1 MDASRVPHESLPP
14 SGIDWEAGGI
24 ATELGWSLQAMS
36 QGFSRL
42 ATGAVADV
50 PGGPRGYQVL
60 VAITTEAPTS
70 QLVLA
75 QRLGID
81 KTAMVYV
88 VDALEGESL
97 VERRPDPKD
106 RRIRQVLPTDQGR
119 AVLATARAGL
129 REVEGVLM
137 RNLSP
142 EEQMQLRRL
151 LARVALDAGDVESC
165 IGVVAGTGQ
174 PMTAQHHSVGRR
186 PVDALDAS
194 PTEKSA
200 SL

>member
-1 MDASRVPHESLPP
+1 MPASPPSDQPLEP
-14 SGIDWEAGGI
+14 SGIDWDAGGI
-24 ATELGWSLQAMS
+24 ETELGWSLQAMS
-36 QGFSRL
+36 QGFARI

-88 VDALEGESL
+88 VDALEGASL
-97 VERRPDPKD
+97 VERRPDPRD
-106 RRIRQVLPTDQGR
+106 RRVRQVLPTDQGR
-119 AVLATARAGL
+119 ALLGAARAAL
-129 REVEGVLM
+129 RGVEGQLM

-142 EEQMQLRRL
+142 EEQEQLRRL
-151 LARVALDAGDVESC
+151 MARVALDSGAVESC
-165 IGVVAGTGQ
+165 IGVVADTEQ
-174 PMTAQHHSVGRR
+174 PV
-186 PVDALDAS
+186 AS
-194 PTEKSA
+194 PHLSARRRRADVRDTTPPEKSTP
-200 SL
+200 S

>member
-1 MDASRVPHESLPP
+1 MDASQVPDEPLKPA
-14 SGIDWEAGGI
+14 GIDWEAGGI
-24 ATELGWSLQAMS
+24 ETELGWSLQAMS
-36 QGFSRL
+36 QGFSRI

-88 VDALEGESL
+88 IDALEGESL

-106 RRIRQVLPTDQGR
+106 RRMRQVLPTDQGR
-119 AVLATARAGL
+119 ALLAAARAAL
-129 REVEGVLM
+129 REVEGRLM
-137 RNLSP
+137 RNLNP

-151 LARVALDAGDVESC
+151 MARVALDAGDVESC
-165 IGVVAGTGQ
+165 IGVVTAAGQ
-174 PMTAQHHSVGRR
+174 PKAAPHLSARR
-186 PVDALDAS
+186 RRAGARDTTQ
-194 PTEKSA
+194 TEKSI
-200 SL
+200 

>member
-1 MDASRVPHESLPP
+1 MPASPPSDRSLEP

-24 ATELGWSLQAMS
+24 ETELGWSLQAMS
-36 QGFSRL
+36 QGFSRI

-88 VDALEGESL
+88 VDALEGASL
-97 VERRPDPKD
+97 VERRPDPRD
-106 RRIRQVLPTDQGR
+106 RRVRQVLPTAQGR
-119 AVLATARAGL
+119 ALLAAARGAL
-129 REVEGVLM
+129 RGVEGVLM
-137 RNLSP
+137 RTLSP
-142 EEQMQLRRL
+142 EEQEQLRRL
-151 LARVALDAGDVESC
+151 MARVALDSGAVESC

-174 PMTAQHHSVGRR
+174 PVAAPYLSARR
-186 PVDALDAS
+186 RRADARDTT
-194 PTEKSA
+194 PPEKST
-200 SL
+200 SP

>member
-1 MDASRVPHESLPP
+1 MDASRVPNEPLTA

-24 ATELGWSLQAMS
+24 QTELGWSLQAMS

-106 RRIRQVLPTDQGR
+106 RRIRQVLPTEQGR
-119 AVLATARAGL
+119 AALATARAAL
-129 REVEGVLM
+129 REVEGMLM
-137 RNLSP
+137 RNLGP

-151 LARVALDAGDVESC
+151 MARVALDTGDVESC
-165 IGVVAGTGQ
+165 VGVAAGTGQ
-174 PMTAQHHSVGRR
+174 PMTTQHHSAGRR
-186 PVDALDAS
+186 PADAS
-194 PTEKSA
+194 PTEKSVSA
-200 SL
+200 